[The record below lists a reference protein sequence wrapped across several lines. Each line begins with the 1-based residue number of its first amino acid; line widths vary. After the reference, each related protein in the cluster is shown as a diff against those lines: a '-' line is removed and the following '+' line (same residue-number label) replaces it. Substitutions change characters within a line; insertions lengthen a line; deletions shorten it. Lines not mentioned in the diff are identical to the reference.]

1 MTCNAYI
8 DSQYNQ
14 LQCALYE
21 AEIEQQTAVF
31 TSLKEQYDA
40 FINEG
45 TVLTEAEKLKI
56 DPTKIK
62 AAIKRF
68 FTNIANFMT
77 RWITKILVHSNRFKG
92 KCFDVFEAHRET
104 KDFVAPEFDVKE
116 AVADTTAALNKFEKS
131 IKDVDFDSRAEVYDD
146 LIKAIDDKMKK
157 YEVTD
162 FVNERKQLVS
172 YKGSI
177 SSIKSHGDSIVKSLN
192 ICDNTRFGWVLRFQL
207 RFVKKIIK
215 CIQARATYAAKL
227 ILKAA
232 KMAKK
237 TDSTISDKDLA
248 AMSEDIEYARDKF
261 NNALD
266 KANLKI
272 DFNLGY

>member
-1 MTCNAYI
+1 MTCEAYI
-8 DSQYNQ
+8 DAQYNQ
-14 LQCALYE
+14 LQCSLYE

-40 FINEG
+40 FITEG
-45 TVLTEAEKLKI
+45 VVLTEAEKLKF
-56 DPTKIK
+56 DTTEIK

-77 RWITKILVHSNRFKG
+77 RWITKILVHSNRFKD
-92 KCFDVFEAHRET
+92 KCRSAFVAHMKTE
-104 KDFVAPEFDVKE
+104 DFVAPEFDVKE
-116 AVADTTAALNKFEKS
+116 AVTDTTAALNKFEDS
-131 IKDVDFDSRAEVYDD
+131 METADFDSRAEVYDD

-157 YEVTD
+157 YKVTD

-192 ICDNTRFGWVLRFQL
+192 LCDNKLWGWALRFQL

-261 NNALD
+261 NDALD
-266 KANLKI
+266 QAILKI
-272 DFNLGY
+272 D

>member
-8 DSQYNQ
+8 DAQYNQ

-21 AEIEQQTAVF
+21 AEIEQQNAVF

-40 FINEG
+40 FIIEG
-45 TVLTEAEKLKI
+45 TVLTEAEKPKF
-56 DPTKIK
+56 DTTKIK

-77 RWITKILVHSNRFKG
+77 RWIAKILVHSNRFKD
-92 KCFDVFEAHRET
+92 KCRNVFVAHKET
-104 KDFVAPEFDVKE
+104 KDFVAPEFDVNE
-116 AVADTTAALNKFEKS
+116 AVADTTTALNKF
-131 IKDVDFDSRAEVYDD
+131 KDSMYDADFDKRSEVYDD
-146 LIKAIDDKMKK
+146 LIENIDNKMKN
-157 YEVTD
+157 YTPTD
-162 FVNERKQLVS
+162 FIRERDQLVS

-177 SSIKSHGDSIVKSLN
+177 SSIKSHGDSIVNSLN
-192 ICDNTRFGWVLRFQL
+192 LCDNTLYGWALRFQL

-232 KMAKK
+232 NMAKK

-261 NNALD
+261 NDALD
-266 KANLKI
+266 QAKLKI
-272 DFNLGY
+272 N

>member
-45 TVLTEAEKLKI
+45 TVLTEAEKEKLKI

-77 RWITKILVHSNRFKG
+77 RWITKILVHSNRFKD
-92 KCFDVFEAHRET
+92 KCISAFVAHRET
-104 KDFVAPEFDVKE
+104 EDFVAPEFDVNK
-116 AVADTTAALNKFEKS
+116 AVTDTTAALNKF
-131 IKDVDFDSRAEVYDD
+131 KDSMEDADFDKRSEVYDD
-146 LIKAIDDKMKK
+146 LIENIDNKMKN
-157 YEVTD
+157 YTQTD
-162 FVNERKQLVS
+162 FIREQNQLVS

-192 ICDNTRFGWVLRFQL
+192 LCDNTLWGWALRFQL

-261 NNALD
+261 NDALD
-266 KANLKI
+266 KSIFKI
-272 DFNLGY
+272 D

>member
-45 TVLTEAEKLKI
+45 TVLTEAEKEKLKI

-77 RWITKILVHSNRFKG
+77 RWITKILVHSNRFKD
-92 KCFDVFEAHRET
+92 KCISAFVAHRET
-104 KDFVAPEFDVKE
+104 EDFVAPEFDVNK
-116 AVADTTAALNKFEKS
+116 AVTDTTAALNKF
-131 IKDVDFDSRAEVYDD
+131 KDSMEDADFDKRSEVYDD
-146 LIKAIDDKMKK
+146 LIENIDNKMKN
-157 YEVTD
+157 YTQTD
-162 FVNERKQLVS
+162 FIRERNQLVS

-192 ICDNTRFGWVLRFQL
+192 LCDNTLLGWALRFQL

-261 NNALD
+261 NDALD
-266 KANLKI
+266 QAILKI
-272 DFNLGY
+272 D